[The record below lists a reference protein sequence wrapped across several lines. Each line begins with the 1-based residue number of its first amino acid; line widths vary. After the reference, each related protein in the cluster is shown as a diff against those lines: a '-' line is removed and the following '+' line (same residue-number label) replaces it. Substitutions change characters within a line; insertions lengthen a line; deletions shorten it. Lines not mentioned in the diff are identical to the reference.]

1 MSRSHNELS
10 QVTITANPR
19 DLQNNPYSPTT
30 ARYRVDDCESKT
42 ELIGWTSIA
51 TPSSAME
58 IVIPGSANKIIRSQ
72 RNPESK
78 VLTVNTDEGLSTQHY
93 EEYIYRVKDL
103 KFVS

>member
-10 QVTITANPR
+10 QVTITARPK
-19 DLQNNPYSPTT
+19 DLQNNPYTPVT
-30 ARYRVDDCESKT
+30 ARYRVNDCESEEELVPWTAIASPST
-42 ELIGWTSIA
+42 E
-51 TPSSAME
+51 ME
-58 IVIPGSANKIIRSQ
+58 IIIPGTANKIIRAQ

-78 VLTVNTDEGLSTQHY
+78 VLTLNTDSGLATQHY